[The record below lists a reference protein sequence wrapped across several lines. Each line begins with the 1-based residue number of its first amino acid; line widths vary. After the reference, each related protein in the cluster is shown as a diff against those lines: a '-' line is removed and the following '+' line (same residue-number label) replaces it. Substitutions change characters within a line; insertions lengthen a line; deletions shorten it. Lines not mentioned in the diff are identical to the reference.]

1 MTSAYLEDTG
11 PGTGALPPRAFFTSD
26 AASLSLD
33 GTWRFH
39 LAPSAATAPDGV
51 EREDFDDSGWPAIT
65 VPGHWQLQGHG
76 SPAYTNVQY
85 PFPVDPPFVPSEN
98 PTGDHRLTFDLPA
111 DWPAEPAAL
120 RFDGI
125 DSCGR
130 VWLNGIELGVTRGSR
145 LPTEFEVGHLLR
157 PQGNVL
163 VVRVHQWS
171 SGSYLEDQDMWWMS
185 GIFRSVTLL
194 SRPRGGVADF
204 HLHASYDH
212 VSGLGRLSVDAAADV
227 LVTVPELDVHDA
239 RSAEVAVE
247 PWSAENPRLYDGVVH
262 TATERVPVRIGFRT
276 VAIEDGVITINGARV
291 LFRGVNRH
299 EHHPRFGRAVPRE
312 FALADVLLMKRH
324 NVNAVRTSHYPPDP
338 HFLQLCDE
346 YGLWVIDECDL
357 ETHGFGGLG
366 WAGNPTDDPRWAEA
380 CVDRMRRTVER
391 DKNHPSVVM
400 WSLGNE
406 AHTGRNLAA
415 MAAWTRD
422 RDPSRPVHYE
432 GDLEC
437 EYVDVYSRMYASHEE
452 VDQIGRREDPNARRR
467 TLPFVLCEFAH
478 AMGNGPGGMLEYRTL
493 FERYRHVQ
501 GGFIW
506 EWIDHG
512 LEADGHYAYG
522 GDFGETIHDGN
533 FVIDGLVFPD
543 RTPSP
548 GLVEFAKVFEPV
560 RISGGA
566 HGIRVESHYDHVSL
580 EHLRFDWVYEVD
592 GVEVA
597 SGSLDVPE
605 VPAGRHVEV
614 PLPALPALPALPVG
628 SGGPAGATLSHSP
641 TTPGRPA
648 GATPPHTHAT
658 PGRPAGAASP
668 HQVPASGEG
677 WLTVRASL
685 ASPTTWADAGHVIA
699 WGQLAIT
706 DAISASPVPAT
717 ELVGVGDALWLGPG
731 EFDPAT
737 GRLTRLGDHPVEGPR
752 LDLWRAPTDNDRGS
766 DQPEDRAWREAGLH
780 RLQHRVIE
788 VDVQD
793 TALVVR
799 TRVAPPAHGFGMFA
813 DYRWTA
819 DGDRL
824 RLQLDVT
831 PDGEWPCTLPR
842 LGLRLALPA
851 ELDTVEWF
859 GTGPGEAYPDSR
871 QAARTGRFRSTVDA
885 LQTPYVFPQ
894 ENGNRAD
901 ARWLQLTAGDR
912 GIRVSGEPVFD
923 FTARR
928 WTSEDLDEA
937 RHTDDL
943 RPREHVY
950 LNLDLAQHGL
960 GTASC
965 GPGVLPQYRL
975 HAQKASFSLTFAPL
989 PVSSAP

>member
-1 MTSAYLEDTG
+1 MYIEDMG

-39 LAPSAATAPDGV
+39 LSPSLAAAPQDV
-51 EREDFDDSGWPAIT
+51 EREDFDDSGWGSLT

-76 SPAYTNVQY
+76 SPAYTNVDY
-85 PFPVDPPFVPSEN
+85 PFPVEPPFVPSEN
-98 PTGDHRLTFDLPA
+98 PTGDHRLEFDLPS
-111 DWPAEPAAL
+111 DWPSDEPAVL

-130 VWLNGIELGVTRGSR
+130 VWLNGSELGVTRGSR
-145 LPTEFEVGHLLR
+145 LPSEFDVGDLLR
-157 PQGNVL
+157 PQRNVL

-194 SRPRGGVADF
+194 SRPRGGVADY
-204 HLHASYDH
+204 HLQASYDH
-212 VSGLGRLSVDAAADV
+212 VSGLGTLKIDAAPGV
-227 LVTVPELDVHDA
+227 LVTVPELGVRDA
-239 RSAEVAVE
+239 RSAEVPVE

-262 TATERVPVRIGFRT
+262 TAAERVPVRIGFRT
-276 VAIEDGVITINGARV
+276 VAIEDGVITINGSRV
-291 LFRGVNRH
+291 VFRGVNRH

-312 FALADVLLMKRH
+312 AMLADVLLMKRH

-346 YGLWVIDECDL
+346 HGLWVIDECDL
-357 ETHGFGGLG
+357 ETHGFGELH
-366 WAGNPTDDPRWAEA
+366 WEGNPSDDPRWAESY
-380 CVDRMRRTVER
+380 VDRMRRTVER

-406 AHTGRNLAA
+406 SHTGRNLAA
-415 MAAWTRD
+415 MASWTRD

-432 GDLEC
+432 GDREC

-452 VDQIGRREDPNARRR
+452 VDQIGRREDTNAHRR

-478 AMGNGPGGMLEYRTL
+478 AMGNGPGGMLEYREL
-493 FERYRHVQ
+493 FERYRHVH

-522 GDFGETIHDGN
+522 GDFGEPIHDGN

-548 GLVEFAKVFEPV
+548 GLLEFAKVFEPV
-560 RISGGA
+560 RITGTA
-566 HGIRVESHYDHVSL
+566 QGIRIESHYDHVSL
-580 EHLRFDWVYEVD
+580 DHLRFDWVYEVD

-597 SGSLDVPE
+597 TGALDVPA
-605 VPAGRHVEV
+605 VAAGQHADV
-614 PLPALPALPALPVG
+614 ALPELPE
-628 SGGPAGATLSHSP
+628 
-641 TTPGRPA
+641 
-648 GATPPHTHAT
+648 
-658 PGRPAGAASP
+658 
-668 HQVPASGEG
+668 ASGEG
-677 WLTVRASL
+677 WLTVHASL
-685 ASPTTWADAGHVIA
+685 AAATTWADAGHVLA
-699 WGQLAIT
+699 WGQIAVAEAT
-706 DAISASPVPAT
+706 PVAPVDAV
-717 ELVGVGDALWLGPG
+717 EQVGVGDALWLGPG

-737 GRLTRLGDHPVEGPR
+737 GRLTRLGEHLVVGPR
-752 LDLWRAPTDNDRGS
+752 LDLWRAPTDNDRS
-766 DQPEDRAWREAGLH
+766 ADQPEERTWRDAGLH

-788 VDVQD
+788 VGVQE

-799 TRVAPPAHGFGMFA
+799 TRVAPPAVGYGMFA
-813 DYRWTA
+813 DYHWTA
-819 DGDRL
+819 EGDRL
-824 RLQLDVT
+824 RLRLDVT

-851 ELDTVEWF
+851 ELDAVEWF
-859 GTGPGEAYPDSR
+859 GAGPGEAYADSR
-871 QAARTGRFRSTVDA
+871 QAARIGRFTSTVDE

-894 ENGNRAD
+894 ENGNRSD
-901 ARWLQLTAGDR
+901 VRWLHLTAGGR

-928 WTSEDLDEA
+928 WTSEDLDAA
-937 RHTDDL
+937 RHTDEL
-943 RPREHVY
+943 KPRDHVY

-989 PVSSAP
+989 T